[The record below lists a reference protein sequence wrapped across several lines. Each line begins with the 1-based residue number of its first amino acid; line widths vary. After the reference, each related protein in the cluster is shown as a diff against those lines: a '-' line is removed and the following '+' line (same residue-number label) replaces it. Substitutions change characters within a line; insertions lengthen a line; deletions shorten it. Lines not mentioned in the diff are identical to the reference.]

1 MLENEDVSFKED
13 MGSFYSILETRPD
26 IRVLYSLFINAIE
39 INRLRST
46 FEIGK
51 NILALN
57 ESDNTGVRYFMIHF
71 LFY

>member
-39 INRLRST
+39 INRFRST

-57 ESDNTGVRYFMIHF
+57 ESDNRVLDI
-71 LFY
+71 L